1 MDSKWLL
8 SHLRP
13 TENKIQGQAGLTS
26 CALNILSLVIILAR
40 ELQWK
45 FESNLVLVMKQ
56 EDWAGDMQ
64 DNSLTTSAAYYT
76 EIDEQDTLYAKTLTE
91 IK

>member
-1 MDSKWLL
+1 
-8 SHLRP
+8 
-13 TENKIQGQAGLTS
+13 
-26 CALNILSLVIILAR
+26 
-40 ELQWK
+40 
-45 FESNLVLVMKQ
+45 
-56 EDWAGDMQ
+56 MQ